1 MLSEASAWR
10 VLDAEHASLRRLL
23 AGIVSAL
30 EGEAWKHPGPQL
42 KLLRGRIHD
51 YQEFESRTHRPK
63 GVVLLGSMR
72 GRQAEAD
79 QLLDVL
85 DHENRHCEQ
94 LLAQALERIDALGAS
109 GEADADEVT
118 SLLLQHQE
126 AMLQQLE
133 REDTA
138 LRAYTAQLLTAEEWS
153 AVASSM
159 SREIQKRKDRR

>member
-23 AGIVSAL
+23 AGIVRAL
-30 EGEAWKHPGPQL
+30 EGNAWKHPGPQL
-42 KLLRGRIHD
+42 NVLRRRLRE
-51 YQEFESRTHRPK
+51 YQEFEISTHRPK
-63 GVVLLGSMR
+63 GVVLLDSMR

-79 QLLDVL
+79 RLLDVL

-94 LLAQALERIDALGAS
+94 LLAQALELIEAIDAS
-109 GEADADEVT
+109 READPDEVAA
-118 SLLLQHQE
+118 LLLQHQE

-138 LRAYTAQLLTAEEWS
+138 LRDYTAQLLTPEEWS

-159 SREIQKRKDRR
+159 SREIQKHKDRR